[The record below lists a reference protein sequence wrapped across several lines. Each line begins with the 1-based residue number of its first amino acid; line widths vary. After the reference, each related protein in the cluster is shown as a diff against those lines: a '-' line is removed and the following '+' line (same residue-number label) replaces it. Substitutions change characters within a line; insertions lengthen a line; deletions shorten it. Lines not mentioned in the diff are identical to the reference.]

1 MKNIKTSKPTDL
13 DFLILGINCHIKS
26 YKLCWEIN
34 KKLNTNFVKSNNHT
48 ITTTN
53 KLEFE
58 RFTYFDEEN
67 NTDYNILSNR
77 SENGHLE
84 PLNKSVNYFLVVEGG
99 IYKTKNIIESLNKID
114 DVLLVF
120 ELNLSKIKNIE
131 SFIINE

>member
-99 IYKTKNIIESLNKID
+99 IYKAKNIIESLNKID

>member
-58 RFTYFDEEN
+58 RFTYFDKEN

-99 IYKTKNIIESLNKID
+99 IYKAKNIIESLNKID